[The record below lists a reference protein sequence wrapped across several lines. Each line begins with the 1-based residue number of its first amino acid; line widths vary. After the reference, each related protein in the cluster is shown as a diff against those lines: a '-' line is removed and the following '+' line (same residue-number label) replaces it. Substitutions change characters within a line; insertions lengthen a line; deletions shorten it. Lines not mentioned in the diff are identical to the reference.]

1 MEVIMRDILSEL
13 DNWCAENK
21 PIALATVIQTWGS
34 SPRRAGAKMALTPD
48 GKIAGSVSGGCVE
61 GAVYETGVEV
71 LKSNRPQLLHFGVA
85 DETAWEVGLACG
97 GSIDIFVKP
106 LDKSFFETLRSLL
119 VEEQSAVLLTVVRG
133 PDELL
138 GREILVRD
146 DGSITGARTNQ
157 FDKQALDVARET
169 LAQGESRRAMLNE
182 DNEDVEVFME
192 VILPPPTL
200 IAVGG
205 VHITIALMALAKTLG
220 YRTVVVDPRSA
231 FGNEE
236 RFPNVD
242 QLIPLWPGEAFR
254 QVPITRSTAVAM
266 LTHDP
271 KLDDPALKIALPSS
285 AFYVGALGSK
295 TTQAKR
301 RQRLLDDGLTED
313 QLNRLHGPI
322 GLEIGAGTPEEIAM
336 SIMAE
341 IVAARNKVEKETNPN
356 PDRVRTII

>member
-1 MEVIMRDILSEL
+1 MRDILSDL
-13 DNWCAENK
+13 DNWQAQDK
-21 PIALATVIQTWGS
+21 SVALATVVQTWGS

-48 GKIAGSVSGGCVE
+48 GKITGSVSGGCVE
-61 GAVYETGVEV
+61 GAVFEAGVDV
-71 LKSNRPQLLHFGVA
+71 LKTDRPQLLHFGVA

-106 LDKSFFETLRSLL
+106 LDRELFPALRSVL
-119 VEEQSAVLLTVVRG
+119 VDEQSAVLLTVIRA

-138 GREILVRD
+138 GREMLVRE
-146 DGSITGARTNQ
+146 DGNIAGSLDGKLQENALNLAR
-157 FDKQALDVARET
+157 QA
-169 LAQGESRRAMLNE
+169 LAQGESRRLMLD
-182 DNEDVEVFME
+182 DNVEVFLE

-205 VHITIALMALAKTLG
+205 VHITIALMAFAKTLG

-242 QLIPLWPGEAFR
+242 KLIQKWPQEAF
-254 QVPITRSTAVAM
+254 QEVPLTRSTAVAM

-271 KLDDPALKIALPSS
+271 KLDDPALKIALPSPV
-285 AFYVGALGSK
+285 FYVGALGSK

-301 RQRLLDDGLTED
+301 RQRLLNEGVTES

-322 GLEIGAGTPEEIAM
+322 GLEIGAGTPEEIAI

-341 IVAARNKVEKETNPN
+341 IVAAWNKVEASMPQQ
-356 PDRVRTII
+356 VSV

>member
-1 MEVIMRDILSEL
+1 MRDILSDL
-13 DNWCAENK
+13 DNWRADNRQ
-21 PIALATVIQTWGS
+21 IALATVIQTWGS

-48 GKIAGSVSGGCVE
+48 GKITGSVSGGCVE
-61 GAVYETGVEV
+61 GAVYETGVDV
-71 LKSNRPQLLHFGVA
+71 LKSNHPQLLHFGVA

-106 LDKSFFETLRSLL
+106 LDTEFFDTLRSLL

-133 PDELL
+133 PEELL
-138 GREILVRD
+138 GHEILVRD
-146 DGSITGARTNQ
+146 DGYVTGALTNQ
-157 FDKQALDVARET
+157 FDKQALDLARET
-169 LAQGESRRAMLNE
+169 LMQGESRRAIL
-182 DNEDVEVFME
+182 NEDVEIFLE

-205 VHITIALMALAKTLG
+205 VHITIALMSLAKTLG
-220 YRTVVVDPRSA
+220 YRTVVIDPRSA
-231 FGNEE
+231 FGNKE

-242 QLIPLWPGEAFR
+242 QLIQLWPDEALQ

-271 KLDDPALKIALPSS
+271 KLDDPALKIALPSP
-285 AFYVGALGSK
+285 AFYVGALGSR

-301 RQRLLDDGLTED
+301 RQRLVNEGLPES

-322 GLEIGAGTPEEIAM
+322 GLEIGAGAPEEIAL

-341 IVAARNKVEKETNPN
+341 IVAARNNAEKETNPSAES
-356 PDRVRTII
+356 VRIK

>member
-1 MEVIMRDILSEL
+1 MEIIMRDILPDL
-13 DNWCAENK
+13 DKWRAEEQ
-21 PIALATVIQTWGS
+21 PIALATVVQTWGS

-48 GKIAGSVSGGCVE
+48 GKITGSVSGGCVE
-61 GAVYETGVEV
+61 GAVYEAGVDV
-71 LKSNRPQLLHFGVA
+71 LKSRHPQLLHFGVA

-106 LDKSFFETLRSLL
+106 LEEEIFQSVHSVL
-119 VEEQSAVLLTVVRG
+119 VEETPAVLVTVVRG
-133 PDELL
+133 PGELL
-138 GREILVRD
+138 GREMLIEEKGTVT
-146 DGSITGARTNQ
+146 GSLAN
-157 FDKQALDVARET
+157 DLDEQALAVAQET
-169 LAQGESRRAMLNE
+169 LAQGEARRVML
-182 DNEDVEVFME
+182 NEDVEVFIE
-192 VILPPPTL
+192 LILPPPTL

-220 YRTVVVDPRSA
+220 YRTVVIDPRSA
-231 FGNEE
+231 FGNTE

-242 QLIPLWPGEAFR
+242 LLIQHWPEDAFQEIPL
-254 QVPITRSTAVAM
+254 TRSTAVAM

-271 KLDDPALKIALPSS
+271 KLDDPALKIALPSP

-301 RQRLLDDGLTED
+301 RQRLLEDGLTEE

-322 GLEIGAGTPEEIAM
+322 GLKIGAGTPEEIAL

-341 IVAARNKVEKETNPN
+341 IIAARNHAISDPALIRKQQVK
-356 PDRVRTII
+356 

>member
-1 MEVIMRDILSEL
+1 MRDILPDL
-13 DNWCAENK
+13 DNWRADAERK
-21 PIALATVIQTWGS
+21 SIALATVIQTWGS
-34 SPRRAGAKMALTPD
+34 SPRRAGAKMGLTPD
-48 GKIAGSVSGGCVE
+48 GKITGSVSGGCVE
-61 GAVYETGVEV
+61 GAVYETGVDV

-97 GSIDIFVKP
+97 GSIDVFVKP
-106 LDKSFFETLRSLL
+106 LDTEFFKSLRAVLA
-119 VEEQSAVLLTVVRG
+119 EEKSAVLVTVVRG
-133 PDELL
+133 PAEFIGRELL
-138 GREILVRD
+138 VEENGNVT
-146 DGSITGARTNQ
+146 GSLAAEL
-157 FDKQALDVARET
+157 DKQALDLARQT
-169 LAQGESRRAMLNE
+169 LAQGESRRAMLSE
-182 DNEDVEVFME
+182 EIEVFVE

-205 VHITIALMALAKTLG
+205 VHITIALMTLAKTLG

-231 FGNEE
+231 FGSEE

-242 QLIPLWPGEAFR
+242 RLIQRWPEEAFQEIPL
-254 QVPITRSTAVAM
+254 TRSTAVAM

-271 KLDDPALKIALPSS
+271 KLDDPALKIALPSP

-301 RQRLLDDGLTED
+301 RQRLLDEGLSEE

-322 GLEIGAGTPEEIAM
+322 GLQIGAQTPEEIAM

-341 IVAARNKVEKETNPN
+341 IVAARNSQN
-356 PDRVRTII
+356 